1 MQSSNVV
8 VVVGCG
14 GKGLP
19 CARRLG
25 IGRQVLLADVSADRL
40 SIAATALHNEGY
52 FVHTALVDIS
62 SFDSVNELAQKAFVI
77 GPVETIIL
85 AAGVGPAADCART
98 VYEIDLLGTINVID
112 AFLPIVQAGSNFV
125 CISGMAGHLCP
136 PLDPAFERHLATA
149 SRERLLAHP
158 DFNIN
163 EPGPQGAAAAYG
175 LSMRG
180 KLVRVQASAAAWG
193 SRGARINCVSPGVIP
208 ARTDQRGVDGSVDN
222 LVRISP
228 ARRAV
233 TPADIVNA
241 VAFLVNPASCFIT
254 GTDILVDGGIVSS
267 MRWDTE

>member
-8 VVVGCG
+8 VVIGCG

-40 SIAATALHNEGY
+40 SIAATALVDEGY
-52 FVHTALVDIS
+52 FIHTALVDIS

-112 AFLPIVQAGSNFV
+112 AILPIVQAGSNFV
-125 CISGMAGHLCP
+125 
-136 PLDPAFERHLATA
+136 
-149 SRERLLAHP
+149 
-158 DFNIN
+158 
-163 EPGPQGAAAAYG
+163 Y
-175 LSMRG
+175 
-180 KLVRVQASAAAWG
+180 
-193 SRGARINCVSPGVIP
+193 
-208 ARTDQRGVDGSVDN
+208 
-222 LVRISP
+222 
-228 ARRAV
+228 
-233 TPADIVNA
+233 IVNA